1 MKGIRSVIVVVMLLA
16 AAGIALGGEYIS
28 LQKIQGD
35 VSVRPGVTE
44 TWIKAKTGDV
54 LKADATVRT
63 GSASSALIVLS
74 STSKK
79 ISLPPDVIVDISDIR
94 DLTQEE
100 LMLKLTMEKVR
111 SSSYEWKNKEMN
123 MPNTTVIH
131 GEPPKESLSESNTEL
146 GVLQLNGARVL
157 YENGFYSTSAL
168 KTMEILRQYPS
179 LGSLYKNR
187 LLIAEALEKANLKSE
202 ALNEYVAISSLP
214 DIQKD
219 QKEFVQSRIANLKK
233 Q

>member
-1 MKGIRSVIVVVMLLA
+1 MKGIRSVVVVVMLLA
-16 AAGIALGGEYIS
+16 AAGIAAGGEYIS

-63 GSASSALIVLS
+63 GSASYALIVLS
-74 STSKK
+74 SSSKK
-79 ISLPPDVIVDISDIR
+79 ISLPPDVMVDISDIR

-123 MPNTTVIH
+123 MPNTTV
-131 GEPPKESLSESNTEL
+131 
-146 GVLQLNGARVL
+146 V
-157 YENGFYSTSAL
+157 
-168 KTMEILRQYPS
+168 
-179 LGSLYKNR
+179 
-187 LLIAEALEKANLKSE
+187 
-202 ALNEYVAISSLP
+202 
-214 DIQKD
+214 
-219 QKEFVQSRIANLKK
+219 
-233 Q
+233 